1 MIRRKHPARVS
12 ELVEQQAWR
21 EAHEL
26 EQARIQQEEELEV
39 VCDDVEADED
49 VSVSLL
55 EEQIQQSEAYA
66 DGGFDPGCGGPIST
80 AEVWL
85 FQGLC
90 FQPSSHALTH

>member
-12 ELVEQQAWR
+12 ELIEQQAWR

-39 VCDDVEADED
+39 VCYDVEADED

-55 EEQIQQSEAYA
+55 EEQIQQSEANT
-66 DGGFDPGCGGPIST
+66 DGGFDPGCGGPS
-80 AEVWL
+80 
-85 FQGLC
+85 
-90 FQPSSHALTH
+90 ALLRYGFFRDSA